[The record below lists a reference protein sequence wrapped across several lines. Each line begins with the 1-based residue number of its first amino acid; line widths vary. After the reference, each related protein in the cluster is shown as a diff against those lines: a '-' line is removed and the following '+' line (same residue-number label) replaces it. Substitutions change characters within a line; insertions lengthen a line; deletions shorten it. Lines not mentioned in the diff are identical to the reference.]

1 VPPEARHVELA
12 RDYAA
17 MSDMFFH
24 EPPLWEEVVKTL
36 KELENRINNLG
47 ASLPSTI

>member
-1 VPPEARHVELA
+1 MR
-12 RDYAA
+12 
-17 MSDMFFH
+17 DMFFH

-36 KELENRINNLG
+36 EKLENRINNPV